1 MNNVYYEPG
10 IILSVLQAII
20 YLTAVNFY
28 MKNRKVRTKEIA
40 FFRDKCRQTGKES
53 HLCIRPCP

>member
-10 IILSVLQAII
+10 IILSVSQAII
-20 YLTAVNFY
+20 YLTAVNFH

-40 FFRDKCRQTGKES
+40 FFRDKRRQTGKES
-53 HLCIRPCP
+53 HLCVCPCP